1 MTSAEG
7 TNLYYT
13 DARVDSRYASLIVHD
28 TGASLDLSQKD
39 TGDLAEGTNLYYTDA
54 RADARVAAAASNY
67 ATAAQGTQADTND
80 TDIDDLYT
88 ALNAIGNDASITN
101 MTQLKSR
108 SCRSHSL
115 ITNG

>member
-1 MTSAEG
+1 MTC
-7 TNLYYT
+7 
-13 DARVDSRYASLIVHD
+13 
-28 TGASLDLSQKD
+28 
-39 TGDLAEGTNLYYTDA
+39 AEGTNLYYTDA

-101 MTQLKSR
+101 MTSTQEPLPL
-108 SCRSHSL
+108 SL
-115 ITNG
+115 ITNEANLLLKQN